1 MFQHDGMMCC
11 STCFEEMIQILHD
24 SEGKPIGHI
33 CPNCGKLTEINDEL

>member
-11 STCFEEMIQILHD
+11 STCFEEMIPILHD
-24 SEGKPIGHI
+24 SEGKPIGYI